1 MTHPFMLGHPA
12 RTLSVIG
19 TPPTSQFFG
28 VYYGSVVN
36 TNDPL
41 DQNRIQVLIPQ
52 VLGTAHSNWAVPLG
66 DTTLSGSVV
75 AGQAVFVFFIGG
87 DRNLPAYTP
96 ATWPAS
102 QTTVTTPSI
111 VFGTPVTNNFGVPV
125 MVTVNGGTVT
135 NITINNTATGLTSGS
150 FILYAGGTILVTGSG
165 ASWHWFRAV

>member
-1 MTHPFMLGHPA
+1 MTHTALLGNPA
-12 RTLSVIG
+12 RALAIVG
-19 TPPTSQFFG
+19 TAPTPQFFG

-52 VLGTAHSNWAVPLG
+52 VLGDAHSNWAVPIG
-66 DTTLSGSVV
+66 DTTLSGSVI
-75 AGQAVFVFFIGG
+75 AGQAVFVIFIGG

-102 QTTVTTPSI
+102 QATITTPSI
-111 VFGTPVTNNFGVPV
+111 VFGSPVTNTNSVPV
-125 MVTVNGGTVT
+125 MVTVSGGTVT
-135 NITINNTATGLTSGS
+135 NITISGTATGLTSGS
-150 FILYAGGTILVTGSG
+150 FILPAGATIQISGSG